1 MNITYVQQVKKSRQ
15 CGQHCLAM
23 LTGKSVEEIIE
34 IIGTSKG
41 TTVKQIVQSLND
53 MQIQNSERLI
63 SRRKQPMPTV
73 AICKVRREWNKSGG
87 WHWVLLY
94 DGNIYD
100 PDPSEIMG
108 LQGVMSLEAFDSAM
122 YKSKRKLSSYI
133 KIDM

>member
-1 MNITYVQQVKKSRQ
+1 MNITYLQQPTNSAQ
-15 CGQHCLAM
+15 CGQYCLAM

-41 TTVKQIVQSLND
+41 TTVKQIIQSLND
-53 MQIQNSERLI
+53 MQLQNSERLI

-73 AICKVRREWNKSGG
+73 AICKVRREWNKSGN

-100 PDPSEIMG
+100 P
-108 LQGVMSLEAFDSAM
+108 LRGVMTLETFDSEM
-122 YKSKRKLSSYI
+122 YNSKRKLSSYI